1 MINKFKENCDYE
13 QAFKALVQ
21 FDWATIGYW
30 NLTERQKQLFKEHIF
45 RFLKMFDRNSG
56 FEIAPCS
63 RYSAEGHMGG
73 KLVATQKW
81 YKNDKIESLIGCIAE
96 LTEEEERELLKPG
109 INDFSVMYSC
119 RKNCAQLWL
128 GPGEPFTL
136 LHLLFTNEYFEFLS
150 HLRSFH

>member
-1 MINKFKENCDYE
+1 MSLSYRFKSPRVPKSALASVINRFRDNCDYE
-13 QAFKALVQ
+13 QAFKALVN
-21 FDWATIGYW
+21 FEWAGSNYW
-30 NLTERQKQLFKEHIF
+30 NLTERQRQLFKEHIF

-56 FEIAPCS
+56 FQIASCD

-81 YKNDKIESLIGCIAE
+81 FKNDKIESLIGCIAE
-96 LTEEEERELLKPG
+96 LTEEEEQELLKPG

-128 GPGEPFTL
+128 GPG
-136 LHLLFTNEYFEFLS
+136 
-150 HLRSFH
+150 R